1 MRYQYQPPQAPPTG
15 FQNQA
20 PALAN
25 QRMTVPPTS
34 MQNGMHP
41 SNMRP
46 QGPPLHSQGWFM
58 FIDEITK
65 ST

>member
-46 QGPPLHSQGWFM
+46 QGPPLHSQG
-58 FIDEITK
+58 
-65 ST
+65 